1 MNAAQFNTTVKLNLS
16 HNLTKIRM
24 LEIRFDL
31 LQSVLSLKENIAKR
45 YGTSVENMELSLRLT
60 RK

>member
-1 MNAAQFNTTVKLNLS
+1 
-16 HNLTKIRM
+16 M

-45 YGTSVENMELSLRLT
+45 YGTAVENMELIVQDQQGNNKGNLDEDNATLF
-60 RK
+60 

>member
-1 MNAAQFNTTVKLNLS
+1 
-16 HNLTKIRM
+16 M